1 MKYAVICPDGASD
14 WPIAALGQRTPF
26 QAARLPNLA
35 RMAREGL
42 VGRTLHVPNGM
53 DNGSDICVMSLIG
66 FDPARYH
73 TGRAPLEAKS
83 LGVELGPDDIAVR
96 CNTVTVENGVM
107 VDYSAGHIKTEESR
121 PLIEAVQA
129 ALGTDGVRFYP
140 GIQYRHLLVLR
151 RPQGLQAECTPPH
164 NITGRAAAEY
174 LPKGPDGAML
184 HDLMERSVPVLTRH
198 PANEARRKRG
208 DSMATHVWLWGHG
221 RRPSFPAFRDVY
233 GVSGALISAVDLLR
247 SLAMYLDLNVL
258 QVPGITGFT
267 DTNYAGKGQAAVE
280 ALGHHDL
287 VFTHVEAPDECG
299 HIGDHARK
307 VESLERIDA
316 DVIGRLVES
325 DYAKRGE
332 LRILVCPDH
341 PTPCALKTHATEPV
355 PFLAW
360 GPGVPAVG
368 LEYHEADARR
378 SPYEVMPGHALMDW
392 FLKGSWRIP
401 EKDGGAA

>member
-1 MKYAVICPDGASD
+1 MKYAVICPDGAAD
-14 WPIAALGQRTPF
+14 WPLAALGQRTPL
-26 QAARLPNLA
+26 QAARLPHLA
-35 RMAREGL
+35 RLAREGL
-42 VGRTLHVPNGM
+42 VGRTIHVPEGM

-66 FDPARYH
+66 FDPGRYH

-107 VDYSAGHIKTEESR
+107 VDYSAGHIKTDESK
-121 PLIEAVQA
+121 PLIEAVQET
-129 ALGTDGVRFYP
+129 LGADGCRFYP

-151 RPQGLQAECTPPH
+151 RPEGLQVECTPPH
-164 NITGRAAAEY
+164 NITGREVAGY
-174 LPKGPDGAML
+174 LPKGADGAIL
-184 HDLMERSVPVLTRH
+184 RDLMDRSAPIFARH

-208 DSMATHVWLWGHG
+208 DGVASQIWLWGHG
-221 RRPSFPAFRDVY
+221 RRPSFPSFRDVY

-247 SLAMYLDLNVL
+247 SMAMYLGLEVL

-267 DTNYAGKGQAAVE
+267 DTNYAGKGQFAVE
-280 ALGHHDL
+280 ALARHDL
-287 VFTHVEAPDECG
+287 VFVHVEAPDECG

-316 DVIGRLVES
+316 EVIGRLVES

-332 LRILVCPDH
+332 LRVLVCPDH

-360 GPGVPAVG
+360 GAGVPVAG

-378 SPYEVMPGHALMDW
+378 SPCEIMPGHALMDR
-392 FLKGSWRIP
+392 FLKGDWRIS
-401 EKDGGAA
+401 